1 MVEPVVDEAA
11 HLMLAAKQL
20 ERQEG
25 ANSQLSFRVCPCS
38 SDRPYS
44 LRLHFL
50 QGLLSPSG
58 TIGR

>member
-25 ANSQLSFRVCPCS
+25 ANSQLSSESVPA
-38 SDRPYS
+38 PVTLLPEAS
-44 LRLHFL
+44 LPT
-50 QGLLSPSG
+50 GSTVS
-58 TIGR
+58 